1 MSPQGDDS
9 NDGSFSEPVATIEK
23 ARDIIRKMRI
33 SGKCE
38 GRLATIVLREGEYR
52 TDGLELGVVDSGTE
66 NFPFI
71 IRNYAGEKVRIT
83 GGIDIAAK
91 KLSKA
96 SAAITS
102 RIIDE
107 DAREHIMAV
116 NLYENGVDDL
126 GEISRRGHQISENA
140 LAQAQVSVDGEDMK
154 LAGWPNDGFVGM
166 DSVVS
171 YGYRKNPTEGDGG
184 KNILAGCSFTYSGYD
199 RPTLWANPE
208 KAWISG
214 SLGPNF
220 AYDYYPVESVSG
232 NTVTLAEG
240 AVVDYYSKHYFRYEN
255 ILEELDSL
263 GEYYIDRENGMLYIY
278 MPEGSG
284 ADSKITVSAAKKDL
298 IIIKG
303 AENIVI
309 SGIEIDSGRAG
320 GITVSDN
327 CSGIVIDNC
336 KIHSFGAN
344 GVILSKAAFS
354 TVKNSDIYDVGKNA
368 ISVSGGNYAKL
379 ISSGNRIANNDIYRF
394 SKLEKS
400 YTSGVYI
407 GYQSVGVQVLNNH
420 IHDAPH
426 AGIIFYG
433 ADNKIAYNEIDNV
446 VKEFHDMDAIY
457 VNNYDMP
464 WERGNVIENNSIHDL
479 GKETFAANEKQMN
492 VAAIRTD
499 NNGHG
504 LTIRR
509 NLFYNIGRKNTNAV
523 SAIHAQGSENKIYKN
538 IFADCS
544 EAYMGPL
551 INEASAERPQKTN
564 AAIYAKYS
572 NYETIKSR
580 MDSYLPIYKNAFPE
594 LENFW
599 EENYYNSETNSFNNN
614 LIVNIKTPLS
624 TINDNAEIAVQNTDS
639 QGYRATR
646 GTVSAK
652 GNIVTSEDVGFL
664 SYSKGDYELDNT
676 SEYYIGNYINT
687 KAIGVYRQN

>member
-1 MSPQGDDS
+1 MSPQGSDS
-9 NDGSFSEPVATIEK
+9 NDGSISSPVATIEQ

-38 GRLATIVLREGEYR
+38 NRPVSIILREGEYR
-52 TDGLELGVVDSGTE
+52 TDGLELGLVDSGTE
-66 NFPFI
+66 NFPLTI
-71 IRNYAGEKVRIT
+71 KNYDGEKVRIT
-83 GGIDIAAK
+83 GGVDIAAD

-96 SAAITS
+96 SAAVTS
-102 RIIDE
+102 KIIDE

-116 NLYENGVDDL
+116 NLYENGVTDL
-126 GEISRRGHQISENA
+126 GEISRRGHLISENA
-140 LAQAQVSVDGEDMK
+140 LAQAEVSVGGSDMK

-171 YGYRKNPTEGDGG
+171 YGYRKNPTDGDDG
-184 KNILAGCSFTYSGYD
+184 KNILAGCSFTYSGYN
-199 RPTLWANPE
+199 RPTLWENPD

-232 NTVTLAEG
+232 NTVILKEG
-240 AVVDYYSKHYFRYEN
+240 AVVNYYSKHYFRFEN
-255 ILEELDSL
+255 VLEELDTP

-278 MPEGSG
+278 MPEGSD

-298 IIIKG
+298 ISITNAK
-303 AENIVI
+303 NIRI
-309 SGIEIDSGRAG
+309 EGIEINSGRAG
-320 GITVSDN
+320 GITVSGA
-327 CSGIVIDNC
+327 SSQIVIDGC

-344 GVILSKAAFS
+344 GVTLGKSTFS
-354 TVKNSDIYDVGKNA
+354 TVKNCEIYDIGKNA
-368 ISVSGGNYAKL
+368 VSVSGGNYSKL
-379 ISSGNRIANNDIYRF
+379 ISSGNRIVNNDIYRF
-394 SKLEKS
+394 SQLEKS

-407 GYQSVGVQVLNNH
+407 GYQSVGTQLLNNH

-433 ADNKIAYNEIDNV
+433 VNNQIAYNEIDNV

-464 WERGNVIENNSIHDL
+464 WERGNVIEHNSIHDL
-479 GKETFAANEKQMN
+479 GKETFVANEKQMN

-504 LTIRR
+504 LTIRY
-509 NLFYNIGRKNTNAV
+509 NLFYNIGRNSTNAV

-538 IFADCS
+538 TFVDCS
-544 EAYMGPL
+544 ETYMGPL
-551 INEASAERPQKTN
+551 IKETLEERPQKTTS
-564 AAIYAKYS
+564 AIYAKYS

-580 MDSYLPIYKNAFPE
+580 FQTYLSVYQRSFPE
-594 LENFW
+594 LADFW
-599 EENYYNSETNSFNNN
+599 NENYYNNETNSFNNN
-614 LIVNIKTPLS
+614 LIVNIKIPLS
-624 TINDNAEIAVQNTDS
+624 KINDNAEIAVQNTDS

-646 GTVSAK
+646 GTVSAS
-652 GNIVTSEDVGFL
+652 GNVVTSDEVGFTD
-664 SYSKGDYELDNT
+664 YSGGNYELGKT
-676 SEYYIGNYINT
+676 SEYYTTNYINT
-687 KAIGVYRQN
+687 NAMGLQ